1 MRRLKFSIITVCY
14 NAENHIEKTIKSVLG
29 QDFADFEYIIV
40 DGKSTDKTCE
50 IIEKYA
56 QDLTEARRGADAEN
70 VAATENTT
78 AGNKTAWNTTA
89 GNKISYISEKD
100 DGLYD
105 AMNKGFAMA
114 AGDYIQFLNAG
125 DELFAP
131 DTLSKVAKKIDEY
144 ERKLDLRAKDV
155 VAEKAGE
162 DIGGGE
168 GEDGED
174 ACRCR
179 AKDDLQ
185 IFYGNIVYKNP
196 DGSEDVRLYG
206 KSCGKPIYFATGD
219 CVNHQAIFAGRK
231 TFEVGENCCDKAGC
245 GAEVGTGVDCGLR
258 FPYRC
263 DEFNICADRDWMMR
277 ATKQG
282 AKWIPL
288 NETVVKYD
296 LAEESVSVKDKTLLR
311 NEEKKCLKENYPLM
325 LPIYSAFDFCR
336 NNKMLAKMLHAVYEK
351 LYIKK

>member
-70 VAATENTT
+70 VAVTENTT
-78 AGNKTAWNTTA
+78 AGNKTAWNTTD

-144 ERKLDLRAKDV
+144 AGKCALGAKDDV
-155 VAEKAGE
+155 TEK
-162 DIGGGE
+162 
-168 GEDGED
+168 DGE
-174 ACRCR
+174 AVCEYGT
-179 AKDDLQ
+179 KDDLQ

-245 GAEVGTGVDCGLR
+245 GAEVGTGVDCGLK

-263 DEFNICADRDWMMR
+263 DEFKICADRDWMMR

-336 NNKMLAKMLHAVYEK
+336 NNKMLAKMLHTVYEK